1 MFVWRMR
8 LNVFKCIQT
17 VRYSQGDVIGCHI
30 ELPEVPGQDYL
41 PPTFKE
47 IISPYENT
55 KSDFLQRI
63 EDFFF
68 FLPNPGLTVLE
79 NGSKRLKM
87 LVRSTIKV
95 FFSRKTFIFK
105 QFKLC

>member
-68 FLPNPGLTVLE
+68 FFFTKSWVNGTGEWFETVK
-79 NGSKRLKM
+79 NAGP
-87 LVRSTIKV
+87 
-95 FFSRKTFIFK
+95 
-105 QFKLC
+105 